1 MSSFLT
7 KLRVSITL
15 WIFWVL
21 LSIRN
26 LHIAR
31 AVFRA
36 ATKPTSSQ
44 KLWMVADPQE
54 KTCMWVLEG
63 AASLKQ
69 EELYDR
75 IKMADVVLVWVH
87 GGAMVFGSADQ
98 NMTPFINWIKLFKEK
113 KSLNIVICGVEYRLA
128 PENPV
133 PAQYEDVATA
143 YTHIV
148 KDLGISTTK
157 IILGGDSAGS
167 LLGPEAIIYSRA
179 FNHLLPN
186 NGYQLPI
193 PAGYVLSSPVAGVM
207 DPCPSVEENK
217 HKDYNPTSLN
227 YLASYVANAPS
238 DFQPKPWVL
247 LNDDYNL
254 SVNAAKRAL
263 VFVGGHE
270 TSRDENILIAKRFSD
285 GGVDTTVITEQYP
298 HNWFLLGPSVV
309 DEPSVNEKADETF
322 ANWVIESITRD

>member
-1 MSSFLT
+1 MSSFLS

-15 WIFWVL
+15 WIFWAL

-31 AVFRA
+31 VIFNAV
-36 ATKPTSSQ
+36 TKPTASQ
-44 KLWMVADPQE
+44 KPWMVTDPQE
-54 KTCMWVLEG
+54 KTCVWVLEG

-75 IKMADVVLVWVH
+75 IKKADVVLVWVH
-87 GGAMVFGSADQ
+87 GGAMVFGSAAQ
-98 NMTPFINWIKLFKEK
+98 NMEPFIKWIKLFKEK
-113 KSLNIVICGVEYRLA
+113 KSLNVVICGVEYRLA

-133 PAQYEDVATA
+133 PAQFEDVATA

-148 KDLGISTTK
+148 KDLGIPATK

-167 LLGPEAIIYSRA
+167 LLGPEAVIYSRE

-193 PAGYVLSSPVAGVM
+193 PAGYVLSSPVAEVLN
-207 DPCPSVEENK
+207 PCPSMEENK
-217 HKDYNPTSLN
+217 SKDYNPPTMK
-227 YLASYVANAPS
+227 YLGSYVNSGPS
-238 DFQPKPWVL
+238 EFQPKPWVL
-247 LNDDYNL
+247 FNDDYNL
-254 SVNAAKRAL
+254 KANAPKSVL

-270 TSRDENILIAKRFSD
+270 IGRDENILIAKRFSD

-309 DEPSVNEKADETF
+309 DEPIVNEKADEKF
-322 ANWVIESITRD
+322 VNWVIESIAKA